1 MNYNFIIN
9 DFEGPLDLLLHL
21 IKESKMNIYDIEIH
35 EIINQYI
42 NFINSM
48 KEKNIII
55 ASEYLVMAS
64 ELLNLKSRMLLNQN
78 VVTEEESDLSIN
90 SVEDL
95 QNKLVQYEK
104 YKKVTDDF
112 KRLEEKRNEI
122 FTKEPSTLNEYI
134 DDEIKVNENTTVND
148 LLNAFALFLERQRLD
163 KPINTRIIRKEYSV
177 EKRSKDILN
186 FLNSKKK
193 VTFREL
199 FDIESKDYIIVTFL
213 SILELTKKEEITIKQ
228 DNNFEDILIE
238 KKW

>member
-1 MNYNFIIN
+1 
-9 DFEGPLDLLLHL
+9 
-21 IKESKMNIYDIEIH
+21 MNIYDIEIH

-213 SILELTKKEEITIKQ
+213 SILELTKKEERCLL
-228 DNNFEDILIE
+228 DERNYEYY
-238 KKW
+238 

>member
-238 KKW
+238 KK